1 MAQAAHP
8 STWPLEP
15 ACGWGEVGCGTER
28 GAAGTDPET
37 QLLPASW
44 TTAGL
49 AQPRPPGRPP
59 SVCVRVCVH
68 ARPLS
73 WAPGQLCPPQP
84 SKPLERFPQVIST
97 RLFTRFFSSP
107 SEIQQTLFQTL
118 FPAEAFPTTYD
129 SDICVGPEA
138 LCPGGFAA
146 ARHISYLGADAA
158 VEASGFVR
166 APVASSRV
174 LQSPSV
180 PASKEPSVNI
190 SCWPQGP
197 CRVLGCRGDQGR
209 PHHTLTELL
218 VWRGHRQQNA
228 ETN

>member
-49 AQPRPPGRPP
+49 AQPRSPGRPL

-73 WAPGQLCPPQP
+73 WAPGQLCPQQP
-84 SKPLERFPQVIST
+84 SKPLGRFPQVIST
-97 RLFTRFFSSP
+97 RMFTRFFPLPPRFSKHCFKHCF
-107 SEIQQTLFQTL
+107 QQRR
-118 FPAEAFPTTYD
+118 FPQFMTATSAWAWRR
-129 SDICVGPEA
+129 CVRGA
-138 LCPGGFAA
+138 L
-146 ARHISYLGADAA
+146 
-158 VEASGFVR
+158 
-166 APVASSRV
+166 
-174 LQSPSV
+174 LQPDTFST
-180 PASKEPSVNI
+180 
-190 SCWPQGP
+190 W
-197 CRVLGCRGDQGR
+197 D
-209 PHHTLTELL
+209 
-218 VWRGHRQQNA
+218 
-228 ETN
+228 